1 MSVPWFPDDLEP
13 DGPLETAESVAWAE
27 FRRHASIARKYLT
40 GLEREFCQ
48 ELARC
53 LDPYVHERLIRSY
66 GAIVCREVPDVSQLG
81 RLLDVAG
88 MAPDVLRAC
97 ADGRKAMVLCVPGDS
112 LRLLVFRE
120 ELDTEQDYASLAAW
134 IEGLIVCNHEDGV
147 VRIVTDASVTTVE
160 GRRWNTKD
168 LVFEAAEAVAG
179 TVPAAD
185 ALVVRRMLELCHH
198 RISPGRMGATLLCL
212 LTDHRDG
219 AEQRDAGVDVAALGL
234 SIHSEDDERLIL
246 HQIKYRDGAVVFG
259 PDGRLLRVNV
269 ILQPSIASREL
280 VAAAGGTRHTSAAQH
295 TFDRPDVLAFVV
307 SADGLVTVFSD
318 GRRIGELRMRDSH
331 LSSNRDDAKV
341 RSVEIECP
349 SCAVSLAVRV
359 VEGPGSH
366 DTQRAVCPACGRVAY
381 TVEALRADAFMRKT
395 HQTIAAL
402 LQLRQTATS

>member
-1 MSVPWFPDDLEP
+1 VSVPWFPDDP
-13 DGPLETAESVAWAE
+13 TRDGPPETAESVAWAE
-27 FRRHASIARKYLT
+27 FRRHASIARKYLA
-40 GLEREFCQ
+40 GLEAAFCQ

-66 GAIVCREVPDVSQLG
+66 GAIVCRELPAVAHLG

-97 ADGRKAMVLCVPGDS
+97 ADGRKALVLSVTGEP
-112 LRLLVFRE
+112 LRLLVFRDV
-120 ELDTEQDYASLAAW
+120 LDTEQDYASLAAW
-134 IEGLIVCNHEDGV
+134 IEGLIVCNDDNGI

-160 GRRWNTKD
+160 GRRWTTKD
-168 LVFEAAEAVAG
+168 LVFEAAEGVAG

-185 ALVVRRMLELCHH
+185 PVVVRRMLELCHH

-212 LTDHRDG
+212 LTTDG
-219 AEQRDAGVDVAALGL
+219 DRPEPRDAGIEVAALGL

-246 HQIKYRDGAVVFG
+246 HQIKYHDGAVVFG

-269 ILQPSIASREL
+269 ILQPSIASGDL
-280 VAAAGGTRHTSAAQH
+280 VAPSGGTRHTSAARH

-318 GRRIGELRMRDSH
+318 GRRIGELRMRDTH
-331 LSSNRDDAKV
+331 MSSKPDDAKV
-341 RSVEIECP
+341 RSVEIDCP

-359 VEGPGSH
+359 VEAPGA
-366 DTQRAVCPACGRVAY
+366 DETQRAVCPACGRVAL
-381 TVEALRADAFMRKT
+381 TIEALRADAFMRKT

-402 LQLRQTATS
+402 LQLRQTAAG